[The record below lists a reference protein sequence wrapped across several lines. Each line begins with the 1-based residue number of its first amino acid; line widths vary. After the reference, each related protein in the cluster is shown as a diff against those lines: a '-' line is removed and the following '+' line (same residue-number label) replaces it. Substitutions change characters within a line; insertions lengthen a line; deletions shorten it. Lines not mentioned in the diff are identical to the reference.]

1 MSVSPQGRGSKVT
14 TPQTGQHPDSSGTAP
29 RTYGWYDLTS
39 ACLIV
44 GANVLAVTNLRLPF
58 LEPALGFWFIFI
70 YPAYLLYS
78 TSLWPVS
85 SVAERAG
92 YSVTAVLFLLMSGGL
107 AINTFLPYLLGVQR
121 PLDRVPV
128 VILGDA
134 IVGTLYIY
142 RRRHPAKATRR
153 GRSQT
158 TTPEEIRLIVA
169 SGLCVVLAVL
179 GANRLNNG
187 AGNQVTLIALGLAVL
202 VCTFL
207 LLWRQQVREGVIS
220 VTLYLL
226 SAGVLLMTSLRGWY
240 VTGHDIQKEYFVF
253 QLTEAHG
260 RWDISYF
267 HDAYNACLSITILP
281 TEIAQIVHVYSPYVY
296 KVFFQLIF
304 AVCPVLVYAIARRY
318 WPRSYAILAAIY
330 FISFPTFINDMP
342 FLNRQEVAFIFVCVA
357 ILSIT
362 NIWWGPRRR
371 RFIFV
376 MAALGIE
383 LAHYS
388 TMYIFLIT
396 LVVAWC
402 VQQAMNYLRRRR
414 STRHGQ
420 RHQLTRPSWAT
431 VARTIGIGSI
441 LMAVGIAVAWGGVA
455 TKTSGS
461 AFADAESSISGF
473 ILGSSSGARSND
485 VTYSLFGGKKQSS
498 QDLLNEYRLQT
509 LEERAASPS
518 AFLPTSLVAKYP
530 TQTTSLPPLPLT
542 RVGNFLSGIGISP
555 VELNSLVRVAAAN
568 GEQLFVGIG
577 LVALIAIGRLRRN
590 ISREVFCLCV
600 GSVFVLGLLTV
611 LPDLSIDYGVLRA
624 FQEALI
630 LIAPALVVGSVTLF
644 RPFGKLLA
652 PRMAAI
658 VCIAIFISTTGLL
671 PQLTGGYPAQLNLNN
686 SGAYYD
692 VYYMHPQEEDAL
704 AWLSSQP
711 NVASVLSNGVQA
723 ENFTYRFYFMNPSYI
738 TGGEVITD
746 IYPTLIRRSS
756 WVILSYTN
764 VHTGQA
770 VADYGGGALSYSY
783 PAALLQA
790 AKNLVYDNGGAEIYK

>member
-1 MSVSPQGRGSKVT
+1 MSFSPQERGSEFT
-14 TPQTGQHPDSSGTAP
+14 TPEAGRRSYPSDVAP
-29 RTYGWYDLTS
+29 RTYGWSDLTS

-44 GANVLAVTNLRLPF
+44 GANVLAVANLRVPF

-70 YPAYLLYS
+70 YPVYLLYS
-78 TSLWPVS
+78 SSLWPVS

-107 AINTFLPYLLGVQR
+107 AVNTLLPFLLGVQR

-128 VILGDA
+128 VILGDI
-134 IVGTLYIY
+134 IVAALYIH
-142 RRRHPAKATRR
+142 RRQHPAKESRR
-153 GRSQT
+153 GQSRT
-158 TTPEEIRLIVA
+158 AAPEESRVIVA
-169 SGLCVVLAVL
+169 AGLCVVLAVL

-187 AGNQVTLIALGLAVL
+187 AGDQVSLIALGLAVV
-202 VCTFL
+202 VCICL
-207 LLWRQQVREGVIS
+207 LCWRRQLREGAIS

-226 SAGVLLMTSLRGWY
+226 SAALLLMTSLRGWY

-281 TEIAQIVHVYSPYVY
+281 TEIAQIAHVYSPYVY

-304 AVCPVLVYAIARRY
+304 ALCPVLVYAIARRY
-318 WPRSYAILAAIY
+318 WSKPYAILAALY

-342 FLNRQEVAFIFVCVA
+342 FLNRQEMAFLFVCVA

-371 RFIFV
+371 RLIFS

-383 LAHYS
+383 LSHYS
-388 TMYIFLIT
+388 TMYVFLIT
-396 LVVAWC
+396 LIVAWTA
-402 VQQAMNYLRRRR
+402 QQVMNYLRRRR
-414 STRHGQ
+414 SAPHGQ
-420 RHQLTRPSWAT
+420 RHRSTRPSWAT

-441 LMAVGIAVAWGGVA
+441 LVAAGIAVAWGGVA

-461 AFADAESSISGF
+461 ALADAESSISGF
-473 ILGSSSGARSND
+473 ILGSSSGGRSND
-485 VTYSLFGGKKQSS
+485 VTYSIFGGEKQSP
-498 QDLLNEYRLQT
+498 QQQLDEYRLQT
-509 LEERAASPS
+509 LQESAASPS
-518 AFLPTSLVAKYP
+518 AFLPASLVARYP
-530 TQTTSLPPLPLT
+530 TPVTSVPSLPLT
-542 RVGNFLSGIGISP
+542 RVGHLLSDAGIP
-555 VELNSLVRVAAAN
+555 ATELNSAIRVAAAN
-568 GEQLFVGIG
+568 GEQLFVGVG
-577 LVALIAIGRLRRN
+577 LLALIAVGRLRRN
-590 ISREVFCLCV
+590 ISREVFCLCL

-644 RPFGKLLA
+644 RPFGKLWA
-652 PRMAAI
+652 PRIAAI
-658 VCIAIFISTTGLL
+658 ICITIFISTTGLL

-692 VYYMHPQEEDAL
+692 VYYTHPQEEDAL
-704 AWLSSQP
+704 NWLSGQP
-711 NVASVLSNGVQA
+711 DVAAVLEDGIQA
-723 ENFTYRFYFMNPSYI
+723 ENFTYRLYFTNPPDI
-738 TGGEVITD
+738 TGDEVIAD
-746 IYPTLIRRSS
+746 IYPTLLRRSS
-756 WVILSYTN
+756 WVILGYTN

-770 VADYGGGALSYSY
+770 VADYAGGALSYSY
-783 PAALLQA
+783 PTALLQA
-790 AKNLVYDNGGAEIYK
+790 AKDLVYDNGGAEIYK